1 MMRKECGCALCAQ
14 DESASHKGTE
24 TRSRK
29 VSISSSVTQPFIVMS
44 ELHNC
49 MEHEDIPC
57 QESYKLR
64 PL

>member
-24 TRSRK
+24 PHK
-29 VSISSSVTQPFIVMS
+29 VSISSSVTQLFIVVF

-49 MEHEDIPC
+49 MENKDLLC